1 MEARAAVIGRGVQQL
16 RLENPPKQS
25 SNGLLK
31 KTTVQPLVTALKSS
45 VTIKTSPLGKL
56 EKLRQLALEFQK
68 AQEQLKTTS
77 SERQRLITLRDEQ
90 RAELAKVRALLVDLD
105 QKNADALRIV
115 SDSAHM
121 SAFEKFTKI
130 TALMEG

>member
-1 MEARAAVIGRGVQQL
+1 
-16 RLENPPKQS
+16 
-25 SNGLLK
+25 
-31 KTTVQPLVTALKSS
+31 

-68 AQEQLKTTS
+68 AQEQLKITS
-77 SERQRLITLRDEQ
+77 GERQRLITLRDEQ

-105 QKNADALRIV
+105 QKNADALQIV